1 MERRRFGQHVDALA
15 ECAVADLVVV
25 LDEPDEGGRRQVA
38 AGLAALLAAA
48 VARRFALI
56 HEASRERFAEPLDRT
71 LGIVGVVAAGIA
83 GRQMLVDV
91 VDVVIPLR
99 VVKSGCPPIPDQH
112 RGLVA
117 IVFQYE
123 VNVTAGL
130 VRGDARPDGARHLLQ
145 QMLAAALLDRSEER
159 RVGKD
164 WVSTVRSRWSQYH

>member
-1 MERRRFGQHVDALA
+1 MVRGRVGQHGVALA

-71 LGIVGVVAAGIA
+71 PGIVGVVAAGIA
-83 GRQMLVDV
+83 GRQMLVDA

-99 VVKSGCPPIPDQH
+99 VVKSGSPPIPDQP
-112 RGLVA
+112 RALVA
-117 IVFQYE
+117 VVF
-123 VNVTAGL
+123 T
-130 VRGDARPDGARHLLQ
+130 
-145 QMLAAALLDRSEER
+145 
-159 RVGKD
+159 
-164 WVSTVRSRWSQYH
+164 

>member
-91 VDVVIPLR
+91 VDVV
-99 VVKSGCPPIPDQH
+99 
-112 RGLVA
+112 
-117 IVFQYE
+117 
-123 VNVTAGL
+123 
-130 VRGDARPDGARHLLQ
+130 
-145 QMLAAALLDRSEER
+145 RSEER
-159 RVGKD
+159 RVGKEC
-164 WVSTVRSRWSQYH
+164 VSTCRSRWSPYHSKKKITNILTT

>member
-15 ECAVADLVVV
+15 ECAFADLVVV

-91 VDVVIPLR
+91 VDVDIPLR

-130 VRGDARPDGARHLLQ
+130 RTEEHTSELQ
-145 QMLAAALLDRSEER
+145 SLMRSSYAVFCLKKKNHESDVTR
-159 RVGKD
+159 
-164 WVSTVRSRWSQYH
+164 T